1 MHMACVT
8 IVMGRQLRKW
18 TRPCP
23 ASRGSPP
30 LLLSRGP
37 GCLGPYSGIFQK
49 DQNRESAPGA
59 PWVKGPDLLGQCRLI
74 VYLRAESPVIQESIQ
89 ASFVPTCVLLLF

>member
-1 MHMACVT
+1 
-8 IVMGRQLRKW
+8 MGRQLRRW

-37 GCLGPYSGIFQK
+37 AVWAHI
-49 DQNRESAPGA
+49 RESSRRAWPAGSA
-59 PWVKGPDLLGQCRLI
+59 WVKGPDLLGQCRLI
-74 VYLRAESPVIQESIQ
+74 VYLRAESPVN
-89 ASFVPTCVLLLF
+89 